1 MTTYTAVV
9 TGASSGIGAA
19 TARLLGAH
27 GWRVVAVARRAD
39 RLAALAAETGCE
51 RVIAD
56 LTIDAD
62 VDALREYIAAS
73 GPVHA
78 IVTVAGGAI
87 GSDTVESA
95 DARDWMRMFDIN
107 VLTTQR
113 VISALLPAL
122 RTGALERGVG
132 DILAITSTAGQVAYE
147 NGGGYNAAKFA
158 LRGVMHALR
167 LELAGEP
174 LRVMQVAPGMVRT
187 DEFALNRFDGDARKV
202 DALYEGVENP
212 LTAHDI
218 AEIVVHALEAPAH
231 VNLDE
236 VTVRPVA
243 QAAQHKLIRRAL
255 EVRPP
260 DEKAPDEKARE
271 QRES

>member
-1 MTTYTAVV
+1 MVTLTAVV

-19 TARLLGAH
+19 TARLLRSH

-51 RVIAD
+51 VVVAD
-56 LTIDAD
+56 LTIDDD
-62 VDALREYIAAS
+62 VDALRTHIALS
-73 GPVHA
+73 GPLHA
-78 IVTVAGGAI
+78 IVAVAGGAI
-87 GSDTVESA
+87 GADTVETA

-107 VLTTQR
+107 VLTAQR

-122 RTGALERGVG
+122 REGARERGVG

-147 NGGGYNAAKFA
+147 SGGGYNAAKFA
-158 LRGVMHALR
+158 LRGMMHALR

-187 DEFALNRFDGDARKV
+187 DEFALNRFGGDPGKV
-202 DALYEGVENP
+202 DALYEGVEYP
-212 LTAHDI
+212 LTAHDV

-231 VNLDE
+231 VNYDE

-243 QAAQHKLIRRAL
+243 QAAQHKLIRRPL
-255 EVRPP
+255 VVRGT
-260 DEKAPDEKARE
+260 
-271 QRES
+271 